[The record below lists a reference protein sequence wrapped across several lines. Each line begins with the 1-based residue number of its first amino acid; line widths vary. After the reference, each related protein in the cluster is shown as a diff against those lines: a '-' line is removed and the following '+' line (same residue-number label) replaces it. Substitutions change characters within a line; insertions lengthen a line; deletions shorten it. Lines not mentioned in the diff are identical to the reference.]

1 MPKAPAT
8 AAQVDL
14 EYPGSAVTLQP
25 LKKVQFGRANQMFC
39 FNPLNGLI
47 HAFHASALDK
57 GKLLETFRSS
67 VSEIIDEISCLLC
80 RNHRCQHRQCL
91 HLFGAARWNRSN
103 GKWSQVF
110 CLQKCCV
117 TAAQRICEPF
127 YARRY
132 LWSLPS
138 SSPAL
143 FCCSLP

>member
-1 MPKAPAT
+1 MDYFAGRLAKEHQIKIILFIFRFIFAKYRHDQVLTVSMPKAPAT

-57 GKLLETFRSS
+57 GKLVEKFRST

-91 HLFGAARWNRSN
+91 HLFGAAR
-103 GKWSQVF
+103 
-110 CLQKCCV
+110 
-117 TAAQRICEPF
+117 
-127 YARRY
+127 
-132 LWSLPS
+132 
-138 SSPAL
+138 
-143 FCCSLP
+143 